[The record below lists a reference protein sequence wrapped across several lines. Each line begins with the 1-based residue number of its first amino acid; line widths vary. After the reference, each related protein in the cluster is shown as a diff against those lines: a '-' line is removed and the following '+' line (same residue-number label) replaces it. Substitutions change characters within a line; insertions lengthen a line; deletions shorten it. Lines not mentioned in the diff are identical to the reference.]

1 VQFIADQEK
10 AEAMGSTPGE
20 SIPGEEEVQDT
31 KQEDQDTKQ
40 SEELVPFQRLP
51 NAIQK
56 SWSHWYY
63 QNKWRQCDGCR
74 TWGMLFH
81 NFDQSYTTMRQHPV
95 TTVTQRVRSVTNHDS
110 KHMCKACNAHKFFY
124 DDEIDAV
131 YVLRRIATNITL
143 AMAGNPKYWV
153 GWIQWV
159 GHDITSVTMNVAS
172 FLTRIDD
179 QKLQKYRRD
188 VAREENRQVQ

>member
-1 VQFIADQEK
+1 MQFIADQEK

-74 TWGMLFH
+74 TWGMLFC
-81 NFDQSYTTMRQHPV
+81 NFDKSHTTMRQHPV
-95 TTVTQRVRSVTNHDS
+95 TTVAQRVRSVTKHDS

-124 DDEIDAV
+124 DGEIDAV
-131 YVLRRIATNITL
+131 YLLRRVATNIMHETNIVT
-143 AMAGNPKYWV
+143 GNLR
-153 GWIQWV
+153 
-159 GHDITSVTMNVAS
+159 DITSVMMNVAS
-172 FLTRIDD
+172 FLVPIDD
-179 QKLQKYRRD
+179 VEIQKFRDSRD
-188 VAREENRQVQ
+188 VVREENREVQ